1 MSFPLVSVAIPAYN
15 HARYVEACLSSV
27 CAQTYPELE
36 LVLVDDG
43 SSDDTFNIA
52 QDFVARHSGRFR
64 RVVLETQANR
74 GVSATSNGCI
84 SLCSGEWVH
93 LIGSDDVMYPDKIMS
108 QQQAIGMWGV
118 PQIAL
123 IYADVDYIDE
133 HGKVTRTQRQEKRPL
148 AGVDE
153 KAYTWLC
160 EGNSIPVPTVALR
173 RQTFLEVGGF
183 DEGLR
188 LEDWDCWLRLAARY
202 PIGRVPVVLA
212 GYRYHP
218 TNSSKRA
225 GMMMEAVLLTF
236 AKFLEENPHLVSP
249 GQACRVYRKNLR
261 QIWRWA
267 RRGGL
272 PLPRLDLVREFILAG
287 WSPPGP
293 ERFRTQASRVR
304 NADAGWRR

>member
-1 MSFPLVSVAIPAYN
+1 MTYPLVSVAIPAYN
-15 HARYVEACLSSV
+15 HARYVEACLSSI

-43 SSDDTFNIA
+43 SSDDTFGIA
-52 QDFVARHSGRFR
+52 QDFIARNRGRFR
-64 RVVLETQANR
+64 HVLLKTQENQ
-74 GVSATSNGCI
+74 GVSATSNSCI

-93 LIGSDDVMYPDKIMS
+93 LIGSDDVMYPEKIMS
-108 QQQAIGMWGV
+108 QQQAIQMWGV

-123 IYADVDYIDE
+123 VYADVDYLDE
-133 HGKVTRTQRQEKRPL
+133 HGKVTRTQRQGKRPM

-173 RQTFLEVGGF
+173 RQAFLEVGEF

-188 LEDWDCWLRLAARY
+188 LEDWDCWLRLAARF
-202 PIGRVPVVLA
+202 PIGRVPAVLA

-218 TNSSKRA
+218 ANSSKRA

-236 AKFLEENPHLVSP
+236 AKFLEKNPRLVNP
-249 GQACRVYRKNLR
+249 GQPCKVYRKNLR

-267 RRGGL
+267 RKGGFSFS
-272 PLPRLDLVREFILAG
+272 RFDLVREFILAG
-287 WSPPGP
+287 WNPPGP
-293 ERFRTQASRVR
+293 ERFRMQAERVR
-304 NADAGWRR
+304 HIDAEGRR